1 MDRLKENILTDG
13 NLHQLVDLVNQELRP
28 NGALYEE
35 QMSQTD
41 QQLGEV
47 ERKLAKLHGALES
60 GRVDIDDLAPQVGF
74 EPTTNR
80 LTADRSTTEL
90 LRSVNEEGHLAL
102 KPSLAS
108 PCRHA
113 QDSYPTSSRTRPSPP
128 AGCGSG

>member
-90 LRSVNEEGHLAL
+90 LRSAFEADTGT
-102 KPSLAS
+102 SLVL
-108 PCRHA
+108 
-113 QDSYPTSSRTRPSPP
+113 
-128 AGCGSG
+128 